1 VLDAGSRVGPGAVVT
16 RAVVG
21 PDAEV
26 GPGARV
32 VGSFLGPRAQVPAR
46 STVTAALVPA
56 PERPTRPPR

>member
-1 VLDAGSRVGPGAVVT
+1 
-16 RAVVG
+16 VVG

-32 VGSFLGPRAQVPAR
+32 VGSFLGPRAQVSAR
-46 STVTAALVPA
+46 STVTAALVPT